1 MIVDALLMAEPYLN
15 FAERIHD
22 PKRFMHLND
31 SILLE
36 IERSECPVC
45 DLISFTALFTLVNPG
60 GTGARTVSAD
70 YS

>member
-15 FAERIHD
+15 IAERIHD

-31 SILLE
+31 SILHE
-36 IERSECPVC
+36 IEGSECPVC
-45 DLISFTALFTLVNPG
+45 DFDLFTALHARQSG